1 MRLTDDDHARVSA
14 AITAAERRTAGE
26 IYCVIA
32 RQVSTYRDVSLAW
45 AAGAALLAPLLLIPF
60 RFDPSWFP
68 GIGDSWEAAHMAAR
82 DVTIARALTAY
93 AIVQAA
99 VFLGVFLLTSIP
111 VVRRLAT
118 PRYVRR
124 ARVRHVALQQ
134 FLAHGLHVT
143 DGRTGLL
150 IFAAMEDHQVEIIAD
165 EAIHSRVDPDVWADA
180 VAALTGALRAGRPV
194 EGFETA
200 IALCG
205 RTLAQHFP
213 ARPHNPN
220 EVPDRL
226 VVI

>member
-1 MRLTDDDHARVSA
+1 MQLTDEDHARVST
-14 AITAAERRTAGE
+14 AITAAERGTSGE

-45 AAGAALLAPLLLIPF
+45 AAGAALLAPLLLIPL
-60 RFDPSWFP
+60 RFDPAWFP

-111 VVRRLAT
+111 AVRRLVT
-118 PRYVRR
+118 PRNVRR
-124 ARVRHVALQQ
+124 ARVRQVALQQ

-143 DGRTGLL
+143 TERTGLL

-165 EAIHSRVDPDVWADA
+165 EAIHSRVDPEVWADA
-180 VAALTGALRAGRPV
+180 VAALTGALRANRPV
-194 EGFETA
+194 EGFEA
-200 IALCG
+200 SISLCG
-205 RTLAQHFP
+205 QTLARHFP